1 MFFFKLRTPL
11 ELQVAALLQGSD
23 HVIQKDQEMSPAE
36 ERALR
41 AMDVE
46 EVGRICWNCYKA
58 VIQKDQEM
66 SPAEERALR
75 AMDVEEVERIFWNCY
90 KAVIM

>member
-1 MFFFKLRTPL
+1 ML
-11 ELQVAALLQGSD
+11 ELLQGSD

-46 EVGRICWNCYKA
+46 KVGRICWNCYKGSDH

-75 AMDVEEVERIFWNCY
+75 ALDVEEVGRICWNCY
-90 KAVIM
+90 KVVIM

>member
-1 MFFFKLRTPL
+1 ML
-11 ELQVAALLQGSD
+11 ELLQGSD

-46 EVGRICWNCYKA
+46 EVGRICWNC
-58 VIQKDQEM
+58 
-66 SPAEERALR
+66 
-75 AMDVEEVERIFWNCY
+75 N

>member
-1 MFFFKLRTPL
+1 ML
-11 ELQVAALLQGSD
+11 ELLQGSD

-46 EVGRICWNCYKA
+46 EVGRICFRRKKPSCCTVYSSLLTH
-58 VIQKDQEM
+58 Q
-66 SPAEERALR
+66 
-75 AMDVEEVERIFWNCY
+75 CT
-90 KAVIM
+90 

>member
-1 MFFFKLRTPL
+1 MRKGDKYSPRTSTCEDSLASTIAISGVRCDTVML
-11 ELQVAALLQGSD
+11 ELLQGSD
-23 HVIQKDQEMSPAE
+23 HVIQKDHEMFPAE

-58 VIQKDQEM
+58 VIM
-66 SPAEERALR
+66 
-75 AMDVEEVERIFWNCY
+75 
-90 KAVIM
+90 

>member
-1 MFFFKLRTPL
+1 ML
-11 ELQVAALLQGSD
+11 ELLQGSD

-46 EVGRICWNCYKA
+46 EVGRICWK
-58 VIQKDQEM
+58 
-66 SPAEERALR
+66 PAGTCHCDIGPNNQMLI
-75 AMDVEEVERIFWNCY
+75 V
-90 KAVIM
+90 K

>member
-1 MFFFKLRTPL
+1 ML
-11 ELQVAALLQGSD
+11 ELLQGSD

-46 EVGRICWNCYKA
+46 KVGRICWNCYK
-58 VIQKDQEM
+58 V
-66 SPAEERALR
+66 
-75 AMDVEEVERIFWNCY
+75 
-90 KAVIM
+90 VIM